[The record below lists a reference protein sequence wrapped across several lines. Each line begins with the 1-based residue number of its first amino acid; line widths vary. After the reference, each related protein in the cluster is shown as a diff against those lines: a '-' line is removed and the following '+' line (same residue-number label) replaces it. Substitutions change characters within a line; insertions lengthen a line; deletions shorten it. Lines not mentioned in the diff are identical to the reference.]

1 MQKNFAAGK
10 KFFLPQKIFS
20 HFLVQKNFAAGK
32 NFFLPQK
39 IFGHFLVLFF
49 ILRRAKKIFCLKNFL
64 VTF

>member
-1 MQKNFAAGK
+1 
-10 KFFLPQKIFS
+10 LPQKIFS

-32 NFFLPQK
+32 KFFLPQK
-39 IFGHFLVLFF
+39 IFSHFLVLFF